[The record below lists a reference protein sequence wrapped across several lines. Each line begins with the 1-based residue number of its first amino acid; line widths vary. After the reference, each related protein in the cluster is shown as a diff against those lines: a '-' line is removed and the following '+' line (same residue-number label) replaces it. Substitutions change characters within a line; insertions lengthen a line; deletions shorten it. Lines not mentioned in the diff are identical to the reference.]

1 MKKNAGIK
9 EFSSIKLHLLKL
21 ISLIMAFFIW
31 FYVLNSEPMS
41 VTIKMAVNVS
51 TTAGT
56 AVGSVLPEYVNVE
69 VKGPR
74 VFIRNL
80 KEEEQ
85 KIFLQIKVNPDELPI
100 KKSVK
105 ILESA
110 IRLPLGISVESIKPG
125 HIPMEI
131 EKKIKKY
138 VPIIPNYVG
147 AIDSKYRIIKKSLLK
162 DRVLIEGPIETMRK
176 ISKVRTKPIDL
187 SLITNSGEIQ
197 IALEKVD
204 SRVRVRDHTVGF
216 KYTLR
221 PKTANLLLKKIR
233 IRFIS
238 SFQTVLSKTR
248 YASLSVLVEE
258 GKEKNI
264 SAADV
269 QVMAD
274 IKEERRGRYSVKLSA
289 QLPDNV
295 HLLEIFPATINVSV
309 R

>member
-1 MKKNAGIK
+1 MKKTTGIK

-21 ISLIMAFFIW
+21 ISLITAFFIW

-51 TTAGT
+51 TPSGT
-56 AVGSVLPEYVNVE
+56 AVGSVLPEFVSVE

-80 KEEEQ
+80 KEGEQ
-85 KIFLQIKVNPDELPI
+85 KIFLQIKANPDELPI
-100 KKSVK
+100 KKNVK
-105 ILESA
+105 IVESA
-110 IRLPLGISVESIKPG
+110 IRLPLGINVESIKPAY
-125 HIPMEI
+125 IPIVI

-138 VPIIPNYVG
+138 VTLVPNFVG
-147 AIDSKYRIIKKSLLK
+147 TIDPKYRFIKKQLLRDK
-162 DRVLIEGPIETMRK
+162 ILIEGPIETMRK
-176 ISKVRTKPIDL
+176 ISKIKTRPIDL
-187 SLITNSGEIQ
+187 SLITNTGQMEVP
-197 IALEKVD
+197 LEQLDTRISVKE
-204 SRVRVRDHTVGF
+204 RTVGF

-238 SFQTVLSKTR
+238 SFQTVLTKTR

-258 GKEKNI
+258 GREKNI
-264 SAADV
+264 SAQDV
-269 QVMAD
+269 QVIAD
-274 IKEERRGRYSVKLSA
+274 IQEDRRGRYSVKLSA
-289 QLPDNV
+289 KLPENV
-295 HLLEIFPATINVSV
+295 HLLEIFPETINVSV